1 MTAISKF
8 VIINVAFGM
17 PLSLLHMPMQKERE
31 RSGEVNNDVKG
42 NFEEFEIHVIT
53 F

>member
-8 VIINVAFGM
+8 IIINVAFGM

-31 RSGEVNNDVKG
+31 RSREVNKDIVLK
-42 NFEEFEIHVIT
+42 
-53 F
+53 